1 MIIPSPF
8 KVLETLFKTLGKADI
23 YISILSTFSKAISG
37 LFLALII
44 GIPIGFLT
52 GRFEIFYSILN
63 PLLMAIRSTPVVSWL
78 TFVILS
84 WGIGWRAPVFIVMVS
99 LLPNIIYNIMEGT
112 KNVDKKLLEV
122 AKVYKVRKMKVLK
135 YIYLGSI
142 TPFLIAVLKLSLGS
156 MWKAAIV
163 AEYLAGNSGLGA
175 LILDAKYYLD
185 STSIFVYTILSIV
198 CGLLMEWLFDK
209 IVYSKYN
216 KYKFD

>member
-1 MIIPSPF
+1 MIIPSPI
-8 KVLETLFKTLGKADI
+8 KVLETLFKTLKKADI
-23 YISILSTFSKAISG
+23 YMSILSTFSKAISG
-37 LFLALII
+37 LFFALII

-63 PLLMAIRSTPVVSWL
+63 PMLMAIRSTPVVSWL

-122 AKVYKVRKMKVLK
+122 AKVYKVGKIKVLK

-163 AEYLAGNSGLGA
+163 AEYLAGNSGLGT

-198 CGLLMEWLFDK
+198 CGLLMEWLFNK